1 MLRSLG
7 TTSAAYKE
15 DFDALFVPFRSV
27 ASDVLNKKSVVFRS
41 GNLNEAIRASIT
53 YPLYINPIKIDGKIY
68 FDGGLYNNFP
78 LDVMYN
84 EFNPDF
90 IIGSNV
96 TNNSS
101 VVDEQDFIGLLN
113 TMMTI
118 PTKYE
123 MPCNAHHI
131 KSPPSRACR
140 SARIPRLSRGHPVE
154 ISWS

>member
-7 TTSAAYKE
+7 ITSAAYKE

-78 LDVMYN
+78 ENLERKTMSSTGRIFSSPEQYKI
-84 EFNPDF
+84 PF
-90 IIGSNV
+90 I
-96 TNNSS
+96 
-101 VVDEQDFIGLLN
+101 D
-113 TMMTI
+113 
-118 PTKYE
+118 
-123 MPCNAHHI
+123 
-131 KSPPSRACR
+131 
-140 SARIPRLSRGHPVE
+140 
-154 ISWS
+154 